1 MSFASNLDLLR
12 LEAIKFGQVAH
23 WRGDEMAN
31 IVGLRSTD
39 ARRGRPRRSAVVAMR
54 TAAWSRAVLLAA
66 GETTPAGL
74 ARRVSDSRM
83 GRDQVALDEAE
94 IRDYMAGAHA
104 PVTRLAPF
112 ERLFPGTRAVFD
124 VGPEGLPLWAALEGE
139 LPSPVFSRV
148 VDADVLPAG
157 DVPLYCW
164 LNLSPARMG
173 TWFRDSVDLSCP
185 QASPE
190 LSHVYAFCAAV
201 YLDRWHERLGT
212 TSCWRYMLIKATLM
226 HPTSKEYLHRFG
238 LFDRLVE
245 WVELR
250 ELRRLEANDRARL
263 HIEELLEQRGLVG
276 GTATYLSDPV
286 LFASLGSPI
295 FGDHEQCDE
304 GFVEYFCDLAVR
316 ALLDE
321 GFDELAHR
329 VRCSRRNGSTT
340 IAKAV
345 VELGDQ
351 VLGPQVRVP
360 LEHLH

>member
-1 MSFASNLDLLR
+1 
-12 LEAIKFGQVAH
+12 
-23 WRGDEMAN
+23 MAN

-39 ARRGRPRRSAVVAMR
+39 PRRGRPRRSAVVAMR
-54 TAAWSRAVLLAA
+54 TAAWARAVLLAA

-112 ERLFPGTRAVFD
+112 ERLFPGTRAAFD
-124 VGPEGLPLWAALEGE
+124 VGPGGLPLWDALEGE
-139 LPSPVFSRV
+139 LPNPAFARV
-148 VDADVLPAG
+148 VDADILPAG

-164 LNLSPARMG
+164 LNLSPVEMEK
-173 TWFRDSVDLSCP
+173 WFREAVAQSCP
-185 QASPE
+185 QVSPE
-190 LSHVYAFCAAV
+190 LTHLFAFCAAV
-201 YLDRWHERLGT
+201 YLDRWHERLGRAA
-212 TSCWRYMLIKATLM
+212 TSWRYMLIKATLM
-226 HPTSKEYLHRFG
+226 HSATRRYLDQFG
-238 LFDRLVE
+238 MLQQLVE

-250 ELRRLEANDRARL
+250 ESRRLEVDDRSRRNF
-263 HIEELLEQRGLVG
+263 EELALQRGLAG
-276 GTATYLSDPV
+276 GTAVWLSNPM
-286 LFASLGSPI
+286 LFVSMGSPPCSI
-295 FGDHEQCDE
+295 FADRERCDDE
-304 GFVEYFCDLAVR
+304 FVEYFGDLVVQ

-321 GFDELAHR
+321 GLDELAHR
-329 VRCSRRNGSTT
+329 VRCSRRNGSTR

-360 LEHLH
+360 LQHLH